1 MRHFPAQRRKMYGS
15 PKIKMIH
22 ERVKKVKISEK
33 MGVKYMQRWEEIVYA
48 RDEGRSE
55 GIKEGLKLKAE
66 LLVKNVEAAMENF
79 NVDLQRAC
87 EGIGTT
93 TEEYYRAKESI

>member
-1 MRHFPAQRRKMYGS
+1 
-15 PKIKMIH
+15 
-22 ERVKKVKISEK
+22 
-33 MGVKYMQRWEEIVYA
+33 MQRWEEIVYA
-48 RDEGRSE
+48 RDEGRSEGIKE